1 MCVLLFD
8 VSNGCST
15 SIKEIDRL
23 IRKGMSNITIEKN

>member
-15 SIKEIDRL
+15 SIKGIDRL